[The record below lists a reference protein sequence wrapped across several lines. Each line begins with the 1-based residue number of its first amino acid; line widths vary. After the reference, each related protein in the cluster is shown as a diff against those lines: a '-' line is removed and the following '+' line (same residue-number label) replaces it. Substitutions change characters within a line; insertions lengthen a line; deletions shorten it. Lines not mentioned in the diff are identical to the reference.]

1 MDAFT
6 GAPDLGD
13 AGWISIPLKTPA
25 GIHGALHISL
35 REPRELGDGDRRW
48 LQSVVSQCAL
58 ALERSQLYDEEQRLR
73 KLSERLLRTTAS
85 LSTAVTQ
92 LDVAHVVIE
101 AATEGV
107 EATGGVVFDV
117 VEERQVV
124 RRLASRGA
132 ADTEELPPEVPFDED
147 SPVARAARR
156 GGWWFEQPDEPISG
170 ERTRLVVPLV
180 SGRQSVGVLE
190 LEWEEPVT
198 LDDDDHAFLRTVAS
212 QGAQALDRARHFDS
226 ERSIAETLQRSVLPV
241 ALPRVD
247 GVQLAAR
254 YVPGM
259 KDVDVGGDWFDAVE
273 LSDGR
278 LGLVVGDVVGKG
290 VHAAASMGQL
300 RNALRAFSVERLKPQ
315 SALAK
320 LDRLASDSL
329 ETTFATVVYAIVDT
343 EAGVLR
349 FSSAGHP
356 PPAIAYPD
364 GRVELLDEGRGLPLG
379 TGLGPK
385 YRQSVV
391 ELPAGS
397 IVVLYSDG
405 LVERRGRSIDEG
417 IDALVA
423 AMRDAPKDA
432 EGMLEHVLDE
442 VMAGM
447 DRADD
452 IAILAARFLPVAP
465 RPLDLTVASTEDS
478 LHLVRDAVRI
488 WLEGTELARSDAED
502 LLLATW
508 EICANAIEHA
518 ADPTKDTV
526 RVRASVDETRVRVVV
541 DDTGRFVATSSPR
554 PDRGLGLRLAEQLA
568 STVEIDAG
576 EQGTSVALEKDLP
589 EGDAAVRTAR
599 PEAE

>member
-1 MDAFT
+1 
-6 GAPDLGD
+6 
-13 AGWISIPLKTPA
+13 
-25 GIHGALHISL
+25 
-35 REPRELGDGDRRW
+35 
-48 LQSVVSQCAL
+48 VSQCAL

-73 KLSERLLRTTAS
+73 ELSERLQRTTAS
-85 LSTAVTQ
+85 LSNAVTQ

-101 AATEGV
+101 ATMEGV
-107 EATGGVVFDV
+107 EATGAVVFGVVED
-117 VEERQVV
+117 RQVV
-124 RRLASRGA
+124 RRLASYGG
-132 ADTEELPPEVPFDED
+132 ADTEDLSPEVPLDED
-147 SPVARAARR
+147 SPVARVARR
-156 GGWWFEQPDEPISG
+156 GGWWFEPPDESASGG

-180 SGRQSVGVLE
+180 SGRQSIGVLE

-198 LDDDDHAFLRTVAS
+198 LDDDDHVFLRTIAS
-212 QGAQALDRARHFDS
+212 QGAQALDRARHFET
-226 ERSIAETLQRSVLPV
+226 ERSIAETLQRSVLPA
-241 ALPRVD
+241 ALPRMD

-254 YVPGM
+254 YLPGM
-259 KDVDVGGDWFDAVE
+259 QDVDVGGDWFDAVE
-273 LSDGR
+273 LPDGR

-320 LDRLASDSL
+320 LDLLASDSL

-343 EAGVLR
+343 EAGLLR

-397 IVVLYSDG
+397 IVMLYSDG

-417 IDALVA
+417 LDALVA
-423 AMRDAPKDA
+423 AMRDAPKNA
-432 EGMLEHVLDE
+432 EGMLEHVLDA
-442 VMAGM
+442 MAGT

-478 LHLVRDAVRI
+478 LHLVRDALRT
-488 WLEGTELARSDAED
+488 WLEGTALSRADAED
-502 LLLATW
+502 LVLAAW

>member
-1 MDAFT
+1 M
-6 GAPDLGD
+6 
-13 AGWISIPLKTPA
+13 
-25 GIHGALHISL
+25 
-35 REPRELGDGDRRW
+35 
-48 LQSVVSQCAL
+48 V
-58 ALERSQLYDEEQRLR
+58 
-73 KLSERLLRTTAS
+73 
-85 LSTAVTQ
+85 
-92 LDVAHVVIE
+92 
-101 AATEGV
+101 
-107 EATGGVVFDV
+107 
-117 VEERQVV
+117 
-124 RRLASRGA
+124 
-132 ADTEELPPEVPFDED
+132 
-147 SPVARAARR
+147 RAAGRIGFGRR
-156 GGWWFEQPDEPISG
+156 ANAPRRPARFGPA
-170 ERTRLVVPLV
+170 
-180 SGRQSVGVLE
+180 SVGVLE

-198 LDDDDHAFLRTVAS
+198 LDDDDHVFLRTIAS
-212 QGAQALDRARHFDS
+212 QGAQALDRARHFET
-226 ERSIAETLQRSVLPV
+226 ERSIAETLQRSVLPA
-241 ALPRVD
+241 ALPRMD

-254 YVPGM
+254 YLPGM
-259 KDVDVGGDWFDAVE
+259 QDVDVGGDWFDAVE
-273 LSDGR
+273 LPDGR

-320 LDRLASDSL
+320 LDLLASDSL

-343 EAGVLR
+343 EAGLLR

-397 IVVLYSDG
+397 IVMLYSDG

-417 IDALVA
+417 LDALVA
-423 AMRDAPKDA
+423 AMRDAPKNA
-432 EGMLEHVLDE
+432 EGMLEHVLDA
-442 VMAGM
+442 MAGT

-478 LHLVRDAVRI
+478 LHLVRDALRT
-488 WLEGTELARSDAED
+488 WLEGTALSRADAED
-502 LLLATW
+502 LVLAAW